1 MIKESWSFYNRAKTV
16 YPFEGKIYNQ
26 LAVVSVKEKDYLASI
41 YYFMWAL
48 SCHFPFETSRESLFD
63 HFEEIRLKFNEER
76 GLTQTKGQMRGA
88 FQRIP
93 REEKVFY
100 NFILAFFRF

>member
-76 GLTQTKGQMRGA
+76 GLT
-88 FQRIP
+88 
-93 REEKVFY
+93 
-100 NFILAFFRF
+100 